1 MNLQENI
8 QRIRQMMGTND
19 YEMIPTD
26 LLRRPNGHIGTQGFT
41 SESLFSLLKHIS
53 NVKNFELPKH
63 ESLKELIN
71 KLKDSPETVDMII
84 DYIKLDPIEIRKLPD
99 DTYVIKD
106 GNHRANLLN
115 LLGVDKLPIKNL

>member
-8 QRIRQMMGTND
+8 SRIREIIGMDN
-19 YEMIPTD
+19 YELIPTD

-41 SESLFSLLKHIS
+41 SESLFNLLKHIS
-53 NVKNFELPKH
+53 EIKGFELPKH

-71 KLKDSPETVDMII
+71 KLKDSSEKVDMII
-84 DYIKLDPIEIRKLPD
+84 DYVKSDPIEITKLPD
-99 DTYVIKD
+99 ETYVIKD

-115 LLGVDKLPIKNL
+115 LLGVDKLPIKK